1 MGTMQV
7 TINKQVLRQVLGAIP
22 VTGTASASSS
32 SGDVPEELPP
42 AVQLQVTDA
51 RRLRIRYA
59 RAPFRVEAELTAT
72 ADGTGTADLEL
83 VPLRSCIA
91 HTDAVDITI
100 TQLPRGYHVH
110 LGDTTVALSSREV
123 PAYPDVKA
131 PGTDLGCIEVD
142 ATALRRAL
150 SHVSRIANATGNNT
164 SQRRRILLAVGKDC
178 LVLAATDGHRIHSAT
193 LDCDTRSELP
203 VTEFHS
209 VVAAGLLSAI
219 KNLGVDTVRIRY
231 PRPSAPVGYLLF
243 ELSNDPVQFTLV
255 AEADSSASSLPDL
268 WNRFLRHLERT
279 PSPDRQV
286 IVPVE
291 ALRSTI
297 ATLTATCY
305 SRRER
310 SQDISGSQPVL
321 MLFDA
326 GSLTVMGASLPDGAV
341 RFLRRLPSEPV
352 AGRDPSAP
360 AVHVTVDARYL
371 QAALQSAD
379 TAHYVR
385 LGLPAENLHPLLV
398 DPCLQ
403 DGTPVHPY
411 RHAVIMPFAPSTE
424 IATRLLSVVETM
436 MGDESAESGA
446 ATD

>member
-32 SGDVPEELPP
+32 SGDVGEELPP

-51 RRLRIRYA
+51 QRLRIRYA

-83 VPLRSCIA
+83 VPLRSCIT
-91 HTDAVDITI
+91 HTDAADITI
-100 TQLPRGYHVH
+100 MQLPRGYHIH
-110 LGDTTVALSSREV
+110 LGDTTVALSNREV

-131 PGTDLGCIEVD
+131 PVADLGCIEVD
-142 ATALRRAL
+142 AAALRRAL
-150 SHVSRIANATGNNT
+150 THVSRVANAAGNNT
-164 SQRRRILLAVGKDC
+164 SQRRRVLLAVGKDC
-178 LVLAATDGHRIHSAT
+178 LVLAATDGHRIHSAV
-193 LDCDTRSELP
+193 LDCDTRPDIP

-209 VVAAGLLSAI
+209 VVAAGLLFAI

-231 PRPSAPVGYLLF
+231 PHQSAPGGYLLF
-243 ELSNDPVQFTLV
+243 ELNNNPVQFTLV
-255 AEADSSASSLPDL
+255 AEADSSTPALPDL
-268 WNRFLRHLERT
+268 WSRFLRHLERT

-286 IVPVE
+286 IVAAE
-291 ALRSTI
+291 ALRTTI

-305 SRRER
+305 SQRER

-321 MLFDA
+321 MLFDTD
-326 GSLTVMGASLPDGAV
+326 SLTVMGASLPGGEV

-352 AGRDPSAP
+352 EGRDPSAP

-403 DGTPVHPY
+403 DGTTIHPY

-424 IATRLLSVVETM
+424 IATRLMSVVETM
-436 MGDESAESGA
+436 VGGESTEPGA
-446 ATD
+446 TPD

>member
-7 TINKQVLRQVLGAIP
+7 TINKQLLRQVLGAIP
-22 VTGTASASSS
+22 VTGPASSS
-32 SGDVPEELPP
+32 SPSGDVPEELPP

-59 RAPFRVEAELTAT
+59 RAPFRVEAELAAT
-72 ADGTGTADLEL
+72 ADGAGTADLEL
-83 VPLRSCIA
+83 VPLRSCIT
-91 HTDAVDITI
+91 HTDAADITI
-100 TQLPRGYHVH
+100 TQLPRGYHIHV
-110 LGDTTVALSSREV
+110 GDTTVALSNREV

-131 PGTDLGCIEVD
+131 PDDDLGCIEVD
-142 ATALRRAL
+142 AAGLRRAL
-150 SHVSRIANATGNNT
+150 THVSRIANAAGNNT
-164 SQRRRILLAVGKDC
+164 SQRRRILMAMGKDC
-178 LVLAATDGHRIHSAT
+178 PVLAATDGHRIHSAV
-193 LDCDTRSELP
+193 LDCDTRPDMP

-231 PRPSAPVGYLLF
+231 PRPSAPGGYLLF
-243 ELSNDPVQFTLV
+243 ELNNNPVQFTLV
-255 AEADSSASSLPDL
+255 AEADSSASTLSDL

-291 ALRSTI
+291 ALRTTI
-297 ATLTATCY
+297 ATLAATCY

-310 SQDISGSQPVL
+310 SQDVSGSQPML
-321 MLFDA
+321 MLFEAD
-326 GSLTVMGASLPDGAV
+326 SLTVMGASLPGGEV

-352 AGRDPSAP
+352 TGRDPSAP

-379 TAHYVR
+379 TARYVR

-424 IATRLLSVVETM
+424 IAARLLSVVETM
-436 MGDESAESGA
+436 MGNEPSEPGG